1 LATAQNLSILYLYW
15 AYYSGLNLPSTTL
28 PDKIMR
34 LIELSYCCQS
44 FVDISVI
51 YTYIL
56 SFLKLFIMSNFV
68 LGAIELETLTSLG
81 TELDVLEMFKRLLP
95 LFTLTKA
102 VKPWHI
108 LVF

>member
-1 LATAQNLSILYLYW
+1 
-15 AYYSGLNLPSTTL
+15 
-28 PDKIMR
+28 
-34 LIELSYCCQS
+34 
-44 FVDISVI
+44 
-51 YTYIL
+51 
-56 SFLKLFIMSNFV
+56 MSNFV